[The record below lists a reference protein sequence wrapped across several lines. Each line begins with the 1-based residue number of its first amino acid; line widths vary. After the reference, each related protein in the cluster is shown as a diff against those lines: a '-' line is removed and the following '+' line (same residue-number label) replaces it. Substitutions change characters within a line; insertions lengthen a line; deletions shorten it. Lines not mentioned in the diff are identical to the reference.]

1 MSSSDESTD
10 LLPRVLSRIRE
21 PIDDSLPFLLAIIKS
36 LVLLVIFLCVVLPF
50 IGGVLGELQ
59 FDAWLFVLQRVDP
72 YFLAALGLGL
82 VIGLSV
88 IGASWGIFIAGASIM
103 GSCIRTPRIKSKN
116 LISVIFCEAV
126 AIYGVIMA
134 IVMMTKFSYL
144 DDRTNLN
151 PDTRTEFTMI
161 SSGYALLAAGLA
173 VGLGNLAC
181 GASVGLVGSACV
193 IADAHDAGLFVKILV
208 VEIFASAIG
217 IFCIIVGI
225 IASTG
230 ANFAAGSTS

>member
-1 MSSSDESTD
+1 MSSSPSTD
-10 LLPRVLSRIRE
+10 LLPRALERIRQ
-21 PIDDSLPFLLAIIKS
+21 PIDESLPLVVYIIKS
-36 LVLLVIFLCVVLPF
+36 LIYLMLFFGVALPLV
-50 IGGVLGELQ
+50 GGVTGMHLDSWLG
-59 FDAWLFVLQRVDP
+59 VIQRIDP
-72 YFLAALGLGL
+72 YFLAAIGLGF

-103 GSCIRTPRIKSKN
+103 GACIRTPRIKSKN
-116 LISVIFCEAV
+116 LISIIFCEAV

-134 IVMMTKFSYL
+134 IVMMTKYSYL
-144 DDRTNLN
+144 DDRSNMQ
-151 PDTRTEFTMI
+151 PDARTEYSMI

-181 GASVGLVGSACV
+181 GASVGIVGSACA
-193 IADAHDAGLFVKILV
+193 IADAHDSGLFVKILV

-225 IASTG
+225 IATTS
-230 ANFAAGSTS
+230 ASFAAGEAKG